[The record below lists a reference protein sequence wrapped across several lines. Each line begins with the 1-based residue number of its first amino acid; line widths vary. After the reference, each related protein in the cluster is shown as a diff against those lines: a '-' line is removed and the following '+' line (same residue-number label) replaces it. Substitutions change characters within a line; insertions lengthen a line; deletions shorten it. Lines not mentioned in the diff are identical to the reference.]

1 MKTNKQK
8 LIKKLDTL
16 ASQIVRERDGQCLIC
31 GCKENL
37 QAHHFIITKGR
48 STKHRWN
55 LKNLITLCYAC
66 HIFKVHSTACLQIMD
81 VVRKSAIEN
90 KICTESD
97 INEIETDISVA
108 KFSIS
113 DLQEK
118 VEELEK
124 IKKEIL

>member
-1 MKTNKQK
+1 
-8 LIKKLDTL
+8 
-16 ASQIVRERDGQCLIC
+16 
-31 GCKENL
+31 
-37 QAHHFIITKGR
+37 
-48 STKHRWN
+48 
-55 LKNLITLCYAC
+55 
-66 HIFKVHSTACLQIMD
+66 MD

-108 KFSIS
+108 KLSIS

-124 IKKEIL
+124 NKRG